1 MAAPDFVAIDFET
14 ADPARDSAC
23 AVGLVR
29 VEAGEVAARMTRLIR
44 PPRPGVHPMCQAVHG
59 LTWAML
65 RDQPTWGQLW
75 PQVEEFLLGC
85 RTLVAHNASFD
96 RGVLEACCR
105 AAGVPHPA
113 ANWVCTLK
121 LSQARWAK
129 PLSNKLPDVCRRLG
143 VPVGAHH
150 EAGADAEMCAGV
162 YLGLLEL
169 EAGGAKRSGDQG
181 GARVHP
187 GANHGP
193 GPTGSRHVHVADR
206 PGRDAFLGLG
216 GATAGG
222 MAPEERILHLAGPDH
237 AAAARRLIN
246 DATLGPHGVYLPHLL
261 TWVERWAAQRDREL
275 ARSHPRCSEC
285 GGPGPGTWM
294 CSVCT
299 RCLNR
304 EGVRR

>member
-1 MAAPDFVAIDFET
+1 MTFTAIDFET

-29 VEAGEVAARMTRLIR
+29 VEAGEVTARLTQLIR
-44 PPRPGVHPMCQAVHG
+44 PPRPGVHPMCGAVHG

-65 RDQPTWGQLW
+65 RNQPTWGQLW

-85 RTLVAHNASFD
+85 RLLVAHNASFD

-143 VPVGAHH
+143 VPVGDHH
-150 EAGADAEMCAGV
+150 EAGADAEMAAGV

-169 EAGGAKRSGDQG
+169 EVGDEDAGRDRGRVQQPLRTGRGVSGQATGA
-181 GARVHP
+181 ARH
-187 GANHGP
+187 HGP
-193 GPTGSRHVHVADR
+193 DR
-206 PGRDAFLGLG
+206 PGMDVRGRSALAAAQSDDP
-216 GATAGG
+216 AGVG
-222 MAPEERILHLAGPDH
+222 DRIIALAGPDH

-261 TWVERWAAQRDREL
+261 TWVERWARQRAEEL
-275 ARSHPRCSEC
+275 VRSRPRCAC
-285 GGPGPGTWM
+285 GGPATWM

-304 EGVRR
+304 EGE